1 MNLKKTEKTI
11 QRTQERKEHMHR
23 SYERLK
29 TKTVEEI
36 EDFQGHFDALQSASG
51 TLVID
56 VPKLPAG
63 LGLTSRSP
71 TKRTIDGSKPHGR
84 SNRVMITDRE
94 RPDTAPPE
102 HDRETSLEND
112 VNKAY
117 WVVAKTR
124 MDLQRQTDRRN
135 QLYEAFERIKT
146 ETRVNSL
153 DELLATYVG
162 EEDLNFEM
170 FGAIS
175 ELNQELEELETQR
188 SDLQSNFKKLE
199 KASLEQGRAIAVI
212 EGDTRQDLQRTK
224 KLKQKK
230 EDEFEVNK
238 AQVMKHEEAL
248 KNLVQVLTTLDEDD
262 NPIVDMLI
270 KNGLTL
276 NNVDTFLAF
285 IEDKIS
291 EINTVS
297 PSDRLGQSHA
307 GHIFADGTR
316 PQSLRKPT
324 PPDSALLDND
334 PSFDSGPGPGP
345 GTEEDAVHLAPLDLF
360 VLKAEIF
367 RGDTEEDTAQRTQE
381 RAHSRA
387 TAASPFQ
394 QAKDKGVRKDV
405 AIMALTI

>member
-1 MNLKKTEKTI
+1 M
-11 QRTQERKEHMHR
+11 
-23 SYERLK
+23 
-29 TKTVEEI
+29 
-36 EDFQGHFDALQSASG
+36 
-51 TLVID
+51 
-56 VPKLPAG
+56 
-63 LGLTSRSP
+63 
-71 TKRTIDGSKPHGR
+71 
-84 SNRVMITDRE
+84 
-94 RPDTAPPE
+94 
-102 HDRETSLEND
+102 
-112 VNKAY
+112 
-117 WVVAKTR
+117 
-124 MDLQRQTDRRN
+124 
-135 QLYEAFERIKT
+135 
-146 ETRVNSL
+146 
-153 DELLATYVG
+153 
-162 EEDLNFEM
+162 
-170 FGAIS
+170 
-175 ELNQELEELETQR
+175 
-188 SDLQSNFKKLE
+188 
-199 KASLEQGRAIAVI
+199 I

-224 KLKQKK
+224 TLKQRK
-230 EDEFEVNK
+230 EHEFEVKK